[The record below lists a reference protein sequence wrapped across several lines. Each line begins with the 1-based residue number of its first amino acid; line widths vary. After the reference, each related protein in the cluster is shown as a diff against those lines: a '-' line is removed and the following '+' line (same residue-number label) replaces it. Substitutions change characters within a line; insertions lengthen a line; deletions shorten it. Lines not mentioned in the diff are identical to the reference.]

1 MKLFQFSKPVQP
13 RRRRKKK
20 SHKWID
26 KAKAEVK
33 KMPSLGNLEEDIL
46 VKAAILC
53 TAGHYSLK
61 LTDFK
66 WETPEEAAFV
76 QNMIWV
82 IEALQKKYPHY
93 LQYAR
98 WVAIKRAIDLIEGLR
113 KGYRKNEDA
122 DHRFVAQEV
131 VPPPDIGKV
140 MEEEWDRH
148 WSGYRKG
155 VEISNTHSRLAQFL
169 REFNKMLESVNNN
182 RNQSPDKP
190 AKTIAVDV
198 DGKGTFVTMTPDE
211 YAMWNRLI
219 KQQPPPDKPN
229 PEKDDLSP

>member
-1 MKLFQFSKPVQP
+1 MKLFQFHKPPPP
-13 RRRRKKK
+13 RRRRRKK

-26 KAKAEVK
+26 RAKAEVDK
-33 KMPSLGNLEEDIL
+33 KPSPGNLEEDIL

-61 LTDFK
+61 LSDFK
-66 WETPEEAAFV
+66 WSSPEDAAFE
-76 QNMIWV
+76 QNIIWA
-82 IEALQKKYPHY
+82 IEALQKQYPRY

-98 WVAIKRAIDLIEGLR
+98 WVAIKRGIDLVEGAR
-113 KGYRKNEDA
+113 KGYRKNEDDA
-122 DHRFVAQEV
+122 HRFIAQEG
-131 VPPPDIGKV
+131 VPPPDIDKL

-148 WSGYRKG
+148 WSGYRKR
-155 VEISNTHSRLAQFL
+155 VEISNTYSPLAQFL
-169 REFNKMLESVNNN
+169 REFNKMLESEISH
-182 RNQSPDKP
+182 RNQSSDKP

-219 KQQPPPDKPN
+219 KQQPPRDKPA
-229 PEKDDLSP
+229 PEKDDLSR